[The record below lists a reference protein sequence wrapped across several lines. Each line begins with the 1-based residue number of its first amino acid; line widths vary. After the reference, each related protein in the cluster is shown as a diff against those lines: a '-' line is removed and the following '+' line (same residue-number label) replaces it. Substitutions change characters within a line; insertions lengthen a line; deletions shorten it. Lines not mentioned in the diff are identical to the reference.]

1 MIDKLRRFDVQAR
14 VAVVL
19 AVLAAI
25 PAAAAVYLEVSR
37 YDRLLGQIIYGSQ
50 GRFVPALLGCIAIS
64 ASLAGVAFLLGLS
77 SAGQRRNDHQ
87 RSSWIGFFLGGSV
100 LTINVILFAA
110 FWMLRLEA
118 G

>member
-19 AVLAAI
+19 AVVAAI
-25 PAAAAVYLEVSR
+25 PAAGALYLEVSR
-37 YDRLLGQIIYGSQ
+37 YDRLLGQIVYGSQ

-64 ASLAGVAFLLGLS
+64 SALAAAAFLLGLS

-87 RSSWIGFFLGGSV
+87 RSSWAGFFLGGSV
-100 LTINVILFAA
+100 LTVNVILFAA